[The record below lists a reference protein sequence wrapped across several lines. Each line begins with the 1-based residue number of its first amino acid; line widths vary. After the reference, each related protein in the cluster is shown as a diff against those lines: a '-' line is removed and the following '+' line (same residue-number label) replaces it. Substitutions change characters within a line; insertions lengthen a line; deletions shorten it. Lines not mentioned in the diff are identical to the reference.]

1 MIASISLQQL
11 RATLAALSAT
21 GLVACAGGGEPP
33 AQSPVDAKEVPAAAS
48 APATDAPASDAQ
60 GTETTANPSPS
71 PAAPDAKAATDAKPT
86 GAPPPSEE
94 ATTTT
99 PPAVE
104 AKPAAT
110 KANAKRK
117 AAGAKGG
124 CGAGTCG

>member
-48 APATDAPASDAQ
+48 ATATDAPASNAQ
-60 GTETTANPSPS
+60 GTETTASPS
-71 PAAPDAKAATDAKPT
+71 PAAPDAKAATDAAKPM